1 MSKEI
6 EEVEEIMD
14 DEPKSILTKD
24 VMTVSEVCENIETI
38 LRNQYSE
45 QPLLDNI
52 ISPPAVYISTL
63 KLNPRETNNTVHRY
77 SVGAFKI
84 GEGDL
89 EDLFINKD
97 TGIPET
103 YRDLTDRLYF
113 LTVIESGVINTKE
126 ILLNILFRET
136 KERMQH
142 SEKAVEL
149 VRTKRVND
157 TELGLAN
164 MELTLER

>member
-24 VMTVSEVCENIETI
+24 EMTVSEVCENIETI
-38 LRNQYSE
+38 LRNQYLE
-45 QPLLDNI
+45 QPLFDNI
-52 ISPPAVYISTL
+52 ITPPAVYISTL
-63 KLNPRETNNTVHRY
+63 KLNPRETVHRY

-89 EDLFINKD
+89 EDLFINKN

-103 YRDLTDRLYF
+103 KRDLTDCLYF
-113 LTVIESGVINTKE
+113 LTVVESGVINTE
-126 ILLNILFRET
+126 ENLLNILFNET
-136 KERMQH
+136 KEIMQH

-149 VRTKRVND
+149 KKAEKFID
-157 TELGLAN
+157 TELNLAN
-164 MELTLER
+164 MQLTLER

>member
-1 MSKEI
+1 MKEI
-6 EEVEEIMD
+6 EKVEEIMD

-24 VMTVSEVCENIETI
+24 EMTVSEVCENIETV

-63 KLNPRETNNTVHRY
+63 KLISRKNPGTVHRY

-84 GEGDL
+84 GGGDL

-103 YRDLTDRLYF
+103 NRDLTDRLYF
-113 LTVIESGVINTKE
+113 LTVVESGVINTE
-126 ILLNILFRET
+126 EDLLNILFNET
-136 KERMQH
+136 KEIMQH

-149 VRTKRVND
+149 KKTKKFID

-164 MELTLER
+164 MQLTLER

>member
-1 MSKEI
+1 MKEI

-14 DEPKSILTKD
+14 DELKSILTKD
-24 VMTVSEVCENIETI
+24 EMTVSEVCENIETI

-52 ISPPAVYISTL
+52 ISPPTVYISTL

-89 EDLFINKD
+89 ENLSINKD
-97 TGIPET
+97 TGIPEGPIGINAF
-103 YRDLTDRLYF
+103 YF
-113 LTVIESGVINTKE
+113 LTVVETGVINTE
-126 ILLNILFRET
+126 ETLLNILFRET

-149 VRTKRVND
+149 VRTKRFID
-157 TELGLAN
+157 TELNLAN
-164 MELTLER
+164 MQLTLER

>member
-1 MSKEI
+1 MKEI

-24 VMTVSEVCENIETI
+24 EMTVSEVCENIETI
-38 LRNQYSE
+38 LRNQYLE

-52 ISPPAVYISTL
+52 IAPPAVYISTL
-63 KLNPRETNNTVHRY
+63 KLNPRETSTVHRY

-89 EDLFINKD
+89 EDLLINKD

-103 YRDLTDRLYF
+103 KRDLTDCLYF
-113 LTVIESGVINTKE
+113 LTIVESGVINTE
-126 ILLNILFRET
+126 ENLLNILFNET
-136 KERMQH
+136 KEIMQH

-149 VRTKRVND
+149 KKAEKFID
-157 TELGLAN
+157 TELDLAN
-164 MELTLER
+164 MKLTLER

>member
-1 MSKEI
+1 MKEI

-24 VMTVSEVCENIETI
+24 KMTVSEVCENIETI

-45 QPLLDNI
+45 RPLLDNI
-52 ISPPAVYISTL
+52 ITPPAVYISTL
-63 KLNPRETNNTVHRY
+63 KLISRNNPDTVHRY

-89 EDLFINKD
+89 ENLFINKD

-103 YRDLTDRLYF
+103 MRDLTDCLYF
-113 LTVIESGVINTKE
+113 LTVVESDVINTE
-126 ILLNILFRET
+126 ERLLNALFINT

-142 SEKAVEL
+142 SERAVEL
-149 VRTKRVND
+149 ERTNRVID
-157 TELGLAN
+157 IELGLAN
-164 MELTLER
+164 MQLTLER

>member
-1 MSKEI
+1 MKEI

-14 DEPKSILTKD
+14 DEPKPILTKD
-24 VMTVSEVCENIETI
+24 EMTVSEVCENIETI

-103 YRDLTDRLYF
+103 KRDLTDCLYF
-113 LTVIESGVINTKE
+113 LTVVESGVINTE
-126 ILLNILFRET
+126 EDLLNILFNET
-136 KERMQH
+136 KEIMQH

-149 VRTKRVND
+149 KKTKKFID

-164 MELTLER
+164 MQLTLER